1 MSDSQARLTVLL
13 ESGFKQEIKK
23 TITNANITMFNDGYN
38 EILRLGVIELKKR
51 NKE

>member
-13 ESGFKQEIKK
+13 ESGFKQEIRK
-23 TITNANITMFNDGYN
+23 ASVGAYERLNDGYV
-38 EILRLGVIELKKR
+38 EILRLGLIELKKR